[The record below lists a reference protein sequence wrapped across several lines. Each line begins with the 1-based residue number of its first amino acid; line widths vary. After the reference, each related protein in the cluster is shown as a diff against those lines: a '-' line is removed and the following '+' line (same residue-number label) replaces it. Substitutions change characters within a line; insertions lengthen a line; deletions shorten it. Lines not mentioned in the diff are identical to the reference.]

1 MGMPKPTPSKSLVP
15 VDAARFKA
23 AMRCIASTVTVIT
36 SGSGALSNGMTATA
50 ICSVSAEP
58 PCILVVINQS
68 NRSHASIERAG
79 TFAVNVL
86 SEQQVSLAQHFASK
100 ADAPLERV
108 DYHPGVTGAP
118 ILDGCVAHLECV
130 VESRM
135 TSGTHSVFV
144 ARVVSTHDRD
154 ALPLLYHNG
163 NFAALHGRS
172 A

>member
-1 MGMPKPTPSKSLVP
+1 MPRLAPSNSLAS
-15 VDAARFKA
+15 VDAAQFKA

-36 SGSGALSNGMTATA
+36 SRTGTVSNGMTATA

-58 PCILVVINQS
+58 PRILVVINQS

-86 SEQQVSLAQHFASK
+86 SEQQVPLAQHFASK

-108 DYHPGVTGAP
+108 GHHPGLTGTP

-130 VESRM
+130 VESQM
-135 TSGTHSVFV
+135 TSGTHSVFIG
-144 ARVVSTHDRD
+144 RVVSTHERD
-154 ALPLLYHNG
+154 GLPLLYRNG
-163 NFAALHGRS
+163 HFATLGEKS